1 MMHVMVWSGQL
12 LQEVMTG
19 SQNSAAE
26 GRVCEASV
34 LIALTS
40 AYIGPHLVLYNLI
53 VNNFINLLFTSCN

>member
-26 GRVCEASV
+26 GRVYEASV
-34 LIALTS
+34 LIA
-40 AYIGPHLVLYNLI
+40 
-53 VNNFINLLFTSCN
+53 

>member
-26 GRVCEASV
+26 GRVCQASV
-34 LIALTS
+34 LIA
-40 AYIGPHLVLYNLI
+40 
-53 VNNFINLLFTSCN
+53 